1 MRSSSLCLAV
11 KKMKKKE
18 KEMILTVAL
27 PEISEELLIEIL
39 TRLPVKSLMTFKC
52 VSKLWLSLIASRY
65 FTDLFLKS
73 SSRRRRFFAYLVD
86 RETRIKY
93 ALLASST
100 DLDHSDTT
108 VSVIDQDLAMSKT
121 EGCFVSAAH
130 GLACFRIGESVRICN
145 LHTRQVLELP
155 VMLFETK
162 VNYNMW
168 NYFGHDPVNDEYKV
182 LSVVWDLTKEKRVVR
197 SEHQV
202 LVLGAGASWRK
213 IQCHIPHC
221 PGSGGITINGV
232 LYYGATLDADRCV
245 VMSFD
250 LSSEEFNLIEMPNE
264 VRFCWGWCW
273 NSFINYKGKL
283 ALLNYCYSCSSNIGF
298 FEIWVLEDAKKSRWL
313 DKETFVFPVAE
324 NFIITNQQRMGG
336 TSGTVWLAKRNV
348 NPGQATRFF
357 ICDLERND
365 STQSI
370 KIRPLRGSFMRTSQ
384 LESTFWDDIEN
395 IMYLEI

>member
-39 TRLPVKSLMTFKC
+39 TRLP
-52 VSKLWLSLIASRY
+52 
-65 FTDLFLKS
+65 
-73 SSRRRRFFAYLVD
+73 
-86 RETRIKY
+86 Y

-250 LSSEEFNLIEMPNE
+250 LSSED
-264 VRFCWGWCW
+264 
-273 NSFINYKGKL
+273 
-283 ALLNYCYSCSSNIGF
+283 SNIGF

-336 TSGTVWLAKRNV
+336 TSGT
-348 NPGQATRFF
+348 
-357 ICDLERND
+357 RND